1 MSDTALSYHEPGIIL
16 ILAQSS
22 FLILLNVV
30 GSTID
35 HYLYCGLVAQVL
47 LGMAWGKPGANILS
61 DDFQQVVTQ
70 LGYLGLIAIIFEG
83 GLSTSARTIQQNLQL
98 SICVA
103 LTGILLPLG
112 LSYSLLS
119 LASATKLQAF
129 AAGAALCS
137 TSLGTT
143 FNLLKTTDLTST
155 RLGVVLTSAAMLDD
169 VIGLIMI
176 QILSNLGSN
185 TGSLKAATVVRP
197 VFVSI
202 GFATVLVLVCAYICK
217 PIMRFPPVQTLVNS
231 LLVNSLVYFLVC
243 TIFLLALITSASY
256 AGTSILFATYL
267 AGACLSWL
275 ATDPGRPEK
284 PSAEVISIALTP
296 AENCSTAHTPS
307 SCVSGLTGQGL
318 PERQQDTSPEI
329 SLEPS
334 IKPDGSAQ
342 QPTPPPEDGK
352 PWTAGSP
359 VASSTIS
366 RGGSLEQTGRSMRM
380 YHAYYAPS
388 VDHILKP
395 FFFVCIRWRR
405 PQSVNN
411 HADKLLGI
419 YRLFNTYCKDV
430 PSPSTLAWYYLCH
443 TYVIW

>member
-1 MSDTALSYHEPGIIL
+1 M
-16 ILAQSS
+16 
-22 FLILLNVV
+22 
-30 GSTID
+30 
-35 HYLYCGLVAQVL
+35 
-47 LGMAWGKPGANILS
+47 LS
-61 DDFQQVVTQ
+61 DDFQQVITQ

-169 VIGLIMI
+169 VVGLIMI
-176 QILSNLGSN
+176 QILSNLGLN
-185 TGSLKAATVVRP
+185 TSSLKAATVVRP

-202 GFATVLVLVCAYICK
+202 GFATVLILVCAYICK
-217 PIMRFPPVQTLVNS
+217 PIMRFLPVQTLVNTIM
-231 LLVNSLVYFLVC
+231 VNSTVYFLVC

-275 ATDPGRPEK
+275 AADPTQRKKHTSE
-284 PSAEVISIALTP
+284 AISNPLAP
-296 AENCSTAHTPS
+296 ARNCAPAHTPS
-307 SCVSGLTGQGL
+307 SSVSGLTRQGL
-318 PERQQDTSPEI
+318 PERQEGGLTEI
-329 SLEPS
+329 SLQPS
-334 IKPDGSAQ
+334 IERDTHAQ
-342 QPTPPPEDGK
+342 QRTPAPEDDRPG
-352 PWTAGSP
+352 TAGSP
-359 VASSTIS
+359 VVSSTITRDDS
-366 RGGSLEQTGRSMRM
+366 LGQAGRGLRM
-380 YHAYYAPS
+380 YHDYYAP
-388 VDHILKP
+388 
-395 FFFVCIRWRR
+395 R
-405 PQSVNN
+405 
-411 HADKLLGI
+411 
-419 YRLFNTYCKDV
+419 
-430 PSPSTLAWYYLCH
+430 
-443 TYVIW
+443 